1 MRFLFFSALLA
12 LGLHAAAQSS
22 PLRFHVNTLV
32 CQNNHLKTCSIY
44 KQDRKTGKQTM
55 IGRYRFNAAG
65 EVIEEYMKNQP
76 DVDSS
81 QSWSLRTWTVDW
93 EKHRATLDVYHEQAG
108 KKSLLHRHAYQYDEK
123 QQMISVTETDFI
135 PPGFVRKQNFQPHHP
150 EFTHSEQWNLVPGGD
165 TSSYTS
171 FYHDDLN
178 EISMVKEKRNGV
190 WTEKE
195 KVIMVLSNGRVVRSE
210 TYRNGKLISSYTMD
224 EEERLPYGLREDE
237 QLYGLPVGEPG
248 KDTIGVRRPENYK
261 TSKSEGKNLPYYVV
275 REYNYMDRQLIDRYQ
290 VYNKSG
296 LLMLEDQRDGLLLR
310 FVYGE

>member
-1 MRFLFFSALLA
+1 MRFFFFSALLA
-12 LGLHAAAQSS
+12 LGLQAAAQSS

-32 CQNNHLKTCSIY
+32 CKDNHLNTCSIY

-55 IGRYRFNAAG
+55 IGRYRFNPAG
-65 EVIEEYMKNQP
+65 EVIEEYLKNQP
-76 DVDSS
+76 ELDSS
-81 QSWSLRTWTVDW
+81 QSWTLRSWTVDL
-93 EKHRATLDVYHEQAG
+93 EKRSATLEVYHEQAG
-108 KKSLLHRHAYQYDEK
+108 KKNLLHRHVYQYNEK
-123 QQMISVTETDFI
+123 QQMISVTETEFI

-178 EISMVKEKRNGV
+178 EISMMKEKRNGV

-195 KVIMVLSNGRVVRSE
+195 KVIMVLSNGRVVSSE
-210 TYRNGKLISSYTMD
+210 TYRNGKLISTYTMSD
-224 EEERLPYGLREDE
+224 EERLPYGLREDE

-248 KDTIGVRRPENYK
+248 MDTVAVRRIENYK
-261 TSKSEGKNLPYYVV
+261 SSKSEGKNLPYYVV
-275 REYNYMDRQLIDRYQ
+275 RHYNYMDRTLIDRYQ
-290 VYNKSG
+290 VYSKSS